1 MNIDAPLDD
10 LVRSSA
16 DAVHGDDG
24 DGGRGG
30 NGFPRKR
37 IVVRDLETG
46 AVTHVPRG
54 GSGGSVGSG
63 GGSGGGGGGGGGR
76 YGGQVYSTRGG
87 GGGYQSRR
95 QIVVK
100 DPETG
105 AVRTYGD
112 SRGQYDSGGC
122 DNGYDGQGQR
132 RHRTNPIVVRD
143 PETGST
149 RVVGEERRGVS
160 NGVRSGY
167 ISKRSS
173 PRHSSTAV
181 PEPKILIS
189 NLHHE
194 VNNTDIYDLF
204 SNIGPLAR
212 ALVIYDRGGAHS
224 GRGEVTFERYEHA
237 VEAVK
242 RYNGVPLDNR
252 PLEIHL
258 SEDCAPLRLTRT
270 GRSTGRRFNISD
282 ANGDPYDN
290 GQYNG
295 SDYDRR

>member
-1 MNIDAPLDD
+1 M
-10 LVRSSA
+10 
-16 DAVHGDDG
+16 
-24 DGGRGG
+24 
-30 NGFPRKR
+30 
-37 IVVRDLETG
+37 
-46 AVTHVPRG
+46 
-54 GSGGSVGSG
+54 
-63 GGSGGGGGGGGGR
+63 
-76 YGGQVYSTRGG
+76 
-87 GGGYQSRR
+87 
-95 QIVVK
+95 VK
-100 DPETG
+100 DPVTG
-105 AVRTYGD
+105 AVRTCGD
-112 SRGQYDSGGC
+112 SRGQYDSGGYGSGRGG
-122 DNGYDGQGQR
+122 GYADGRGGGYSSGRGGDYDRGGGYRGQGER

-149 RVVGEERRGVS
+149 RVLGEDRRGGS

-167 ISKRSS
+167 ISKRSP
-173 PRHSSTAV
+173 PRHSPTAV

-212 ALVIYDRGGAHS
+212 ALVIYDRSGSHS

-252 PLEIHL
+252 PLDIQL
-258 SEDCAPLRLTRT
+258 SEDSAPLRLTRT

-282 ANGDPYDN
+282 ANGDPYEGGD
-290 GQYNG
+290 YHR